1 MTGFRRLTGFRRRR
15 PFVRPPTPLK
25 HTISGPLCVCA
36 QGHTRAQNVMATIAI
51 LAFLVGTIAVA
62 FIYNF
67 ML

>member
-1 MTGFRRLTGFRRRR
+1 
-15 PFVRPPTPLK
+15 
-25 HTISGPLCVCA
+25 VCA